1 MVLLAQGAG
10 CHLLLVLVIHHEI
23 WLRHGHGPLG
33 CWCRSGSRVEVHM
46 IQGLIHRLPRVLPC
60 GDFFYVI
67 EEVPLASGGE
77 GHLPARRQR
86 QLVGHVVGLLAEMR
100 VLLRRAARGAGAAA
114 QLQGRGRRVRAD
126 VLGAAGQPR
135 PRVAA
140 GRVGARLPRV
150 RAGVGL
156 LEKRLG
162 QDLLPPRAGLGV
174 HDRVKEGFEV
184 RV

>member
-1 MVLLAQGAG
+1 MVLLAQGGG

-33 CWCRSGSRVEVHM
+33 RWGGSGSRVEVHG
-46 IQGLIHRLPRVLPC
+46 IQGLIHRLPRVLPR

-67 EEVPLASGGE
+67 EEVPLASGRE
-77 GHLPARRQR
+77 GHLPARGQR
-86 QLVGHVVGLLAEMR
+86 QLVGHIVGLLAEVCM
-100 VLLRRAARGAGAAA
+100 LLRWAACSTRAGA

-126 VLGAAGQPR
+126 VLGAAGQPG

-140 GRVGARLPRV
+140 GRVGARLARV
-150 RAGVGL
+150 RARVRL
-156 LEKRLG
+156 LEERLG

-174 HDRVKEGFEV
+174 HDRVEEGFEV